1 MENVIV
7 QNVVQLAPRKAAHED
22 AVVAYLS
29 GRSISCLSALN
40 GHEGVQASLLRSR
53 ALLRLGRLADVID
66 ELASTI
72 PRFTDHAR
80 SAEHQFLLGTTLA
93 RSGRF
98 DEAEEALANASA
110 YANSSAEPELI
121 TEAAFYRALAAF
133 MAGGVAR
140 AHEIATNA
148 LDDRA
153 GSPHARLLE
162 LLGLVAGIQGDVERQ
177 IAMHRGALEHVAAIE
192 RRDLYIEANTLNN
205 LAVPVSEFNPPG
217 YADYVRSRAG
227 AIDWNDE
234 LSGARFHLVHHLAWL
249 DALAGNHLSAF
260 RNFRT
265 AIALAPTMARRAE
278 ALAGRGYL
286 AREMGETIGASECV
300 ADAEELVRQIDW
312 NKTDD
317 DERLALLQLA
327 MLVAPLHSERA
338 AAYVERYK
346 AIPKKINRLN
356 VAAHGDPLY
365 RAKEAHAFGLVA
377 KEHLGPAFAVPLLQ
391 TAHDLFRS
399 VSSGWR
405 AAVVAMDLY
414 DAARDPA
421 MLQYAR
427 EHAVRIP
434 QSWLARRVAR
444 LTDLTERSA

>member
-1 MENVIV
+1 MENVII
-7 QNVVQLAPRKAAHED
+7 QNVVQLAPRKAAYED
-22 AVVAYLS
+22 AVAAYLS
-29 GRSISCLSALN
+29 GRSISCVGALN

-53 ALLRLGRLADVID
+53 AFLRLGRLSDVID
-66 ELASTI
+66 ELGSAI

-93 RSGRF
+93 RSGQF
-98 DEAEEALANASA
+98 DEASEALANAQA
-110 YANSSAEPELI
+110 YADSSSDPELI
-121 TEAAFYRALAAF
+121 AEAAYYRALTAF
-133 MAGGVAR
+133 MSRDISR
-140 AHEIATNA
+140 AQEIATSF
-148 LDDRA
+148 LDDRT
-153 GSPHARLLE
+153 GSPHARIME
-162 LLGLVAGIQGDVERQ
+162 LLGLVAGIQGDVEKQ
-177 IAMHRGALEHVAAIE
+177 IMMHRGASEHLTRIE
-192 RRDLYIEANTLNN
+192 HRDLYAEANTLNN
-205 LAVPVSEFNPPG
+205 LAVPVAEVNPPG
-217 YADYVRSRAG
+217 VAEYVRSRAA
-227 AIDWNDE
+227 AIAWNDE
-234 LSGARFHLVHHLAWL
+234 LRGPRFHVIHHLAWL

-265 AIALAPTMARRAE
+265 AVALAPTTARRAE

-286 AREMGETIGASECV
+286 AREMGETIGAAECI
-300 ADAEELVRQIDW
+300 ADAQDLAQQIDW
-312 NKTDD
+312 NATDD

-327 MLVAPLHSERA
+327 TLVAPVDSSRA
-338 AAYVERYK
+338 ASYVDRYK
-346 AIPKKINRLN
+346 AIPKKIKPLN

-377 KEHLGPAFAVPLLQ
+377 KEHLGPTFAVPLLQ